1 MTART
6 VAGRPARVTVVGDT
20 LLDVDWSG
28 DVDRVCPD
36 APAPVLEQRDERLRP
51 GGAGLAAMFA
61 AGSGARVTL
70 ITALGDDAE
79 GATVRSLL
87 SDAGITVV
95 DLGLAGPT
103 PVKLRVRAS
112 GQSLVRVDRGCAPV
126 ARTGAWPDAAT
137 AAVQRADAVL
147 VSDYGRGMAGQAAF
161 AALLP
166 SVDAPVV
173 WDPHRRGPRPPHGL
187 DLLVPNR
194 DEGGM
199 LAGHAG
205 HAAEAADA
213 DEWLADELA
222 RRFGCAV
229 ALTLGGD
236 GALVAEPGASP
247 VVVPVDPVAGDACG
261 AGDRFAAAAVV
272 ARAAGAPVV
281 EAVTAAAAAARAH
294 VGAADDGTWS
304 VRPLPLGSP
313 DVTAGAG
320 GAADNRGQSPPESGG
335 RRTGLGRAPAATFS
349 PSVAATA
356 TSTDAVGLARAVRA
370 TGGTVVVAGGCFDV
384 LHAGHVQ
391 LLEAARRLGDCL
403 IVCLN
408 SDSSVRRLKGRRR
421 PVNPAEDRSTMLRA
435 LGAVDAVHVFDE
447 DDPCAAL
454 ELLRPHLFVK
464 GADYADAPL
473 PEQQVLSRWGGEIVF
488 VPVVPDRSTTRLLEI
503 AAGRAG

>member
-6 VAGRPARVTVVGDT
+6 TAGRPARVTVVGDT

-87 SDAGITVV
+87 TDAGITVV

-166 SVDAPVV
+166 SVEAPVV

-194 DEGGM
+194 DEAGI
-199 LAGHAG
+199 LAGQPG
-205 HAAEAADA
+205 DAAHD
-213 DEWLADELA
+213 DQGLADELA

-236 GALVAEPGASP
+236 GALVAEPGAAP
-247 VVVPVDPVAGDACG
+247 VVVPVEPVAGDPCG

-294 VGAADDGTWS
+294 VGAADDGSWS

-313 DVTAGAG
+313 DVTPST
-320 GAADNRGQSPPESGG
+320 ADKREQSPPESGG
-335 RRTGLGRAPAATFS
+335 RRTRLGRAPAATFS
-349 PSVAATA
+349 PSVAATDA
-356 TSTDAVGLARAVRA
+356 ATDAVGLARAVRA
-370 TGGTVVVAGGCFDV
+370 AGGTVVVAGGCFDV

-447 DDPCAAL
+447 DEPCAAL